1 MEQKEYLV
9 IGFTILKV
17 ELNRKYRL
25 HRFSETQI
33 QGKSDY
39 IKSKH
44 IFLRTNLNAGRYVI
58 VVTTFSPN
66 ESTDFLLRLFSER
79 NSKLT
84 SLTKNLPVLKWYQ
97 RQTPKLLTRLTIL
110 NASDLPKQ
118 DVFRSKSNLFTMFQ
132 NYTKSLFQE
141 VILIVLSSLK
151 TTKSLLHLSPTLS
164 SILIGMKLCY
174 FIEKDLN
181 CL

>member
-25 HRFSETQI
+25 HQRFSEAQI

-44 IFLRTNLNAGRYVI
+44 IFLRTNLNPGRYVI

-66 ESTDFLLRLFSER
+66 ESTDFLLRLFSEK

-84 SLTKNLPVLKWYQ
+84 GLTKNLPVLKWYQ
-97 RQTPKLLTRLTIL
+97 RKMPKLLTRLTIL
-110 NASDLPKQ
+110 NATDLPKQ
-118 DVFRSKSNLFTMFQ
+118 DVFRSKST
-132 NYTKSLFQE
+132 
-141 VILIVLSSLK
+141 LK
-151 TTKSLLHLSPTLS
+151 
-164 SILIGMKLCY
+164 IIGAN
-174 FIEKDLN
+174 F
-181 CL
+181 

>member
-1 MEQKEYLV
+1 MSFFAPFRFDINADSSEIILQLSQRDARALLMEQKEYLV

-25 HRFSETQI
+25 HRFSEAQI

-118 DVFRSKSNLFTMFQ
+118 DVFRSKSIFLQ
-132 NYTKSLFQE
+132 
-141 VILIVLSSLK
+141 
-151 TTKSLLHLSPTLS
+151 
-164 SILIGMKLCY
+164 C
-174 FIEKDLN
+174 FIITQKV
-181 CL
+181 CFRR